1 MNTNWNDNGT
11 IAEAISRL
19 NNQDFSTAVSICQ
32 NLTTNNPQDA
42 LAWHILGIAD
52 AQQGNLEQA
61 VVSLRT
67 ATLLASNN
75 ANFHFNL
82 ALAYQ
87 SIGKTDLA
95 EASYREAIQQD
106 DDLHE
111 AYINL
116 ASLLADQNKFH
127 DAAELLKKRLEN
139 CDTASDLHYNL
150 ANLLRDLGDHDEAI
164 QHYTRAVLLS
174 PDFVD
179 ARENLVRAL
188 LANDRSQDALLV
200 LQEWL
205 KVFPESSVARHM
217 LASLDGENV
226 PDRCEDQYIRETFG
240 DHFAEKFD
248 DQLARLQYQA
258 PDLVAN
264 ALVSLSDAQKKL
276 LILDAGCGTGLCAE
290 KIRPFASVLHG
301 VDLSASMLKIAET
314 RKLYDHLV
322 EAELTA
328 YLFLH
333 PKEYDC
339 LISADT
345 LCYFGDLSPVSHAAK
360 TGLRS
365 NGLLIFTVELQAKG
379 TSAPFSLQA
388 NGRYCHSEHYVRSSL
403 EGEGFKVQS
412 FEAVTLRT
420 ERGQPVPGALVVA
433 QLIA

>member
-150 ANLLRDLGDHDEAI
+150 ANLLRDLCDHDEAI

-333 PKEYDC
+333 PKEYD
-339 LISADT
+339 
-345 LCYFGDLSPVSHAAK
+345 
-360 TGLRS
+360 
-365 NGLLIFTVELQAKG
+365 
-379 TSAPFSLQA
+379 
-388 NGRYCHSEHYVRSSL
+388 
-403 EGEGFKVQS
+403 
-412 FEAVTLRT
+412 
-420 ERGQPVPGALVVA
+420 
-433 QLIA
+433 